1 MAFRNN
7 NFYSNISNISNSKT
21 LVATYEYYNEADN
34 DVTVAG
40 YFPTNIGL
48 KANDRIFVYDS
59 TKEEKEEYIVVI
71 EDGVITV
78 EPTGITTIKS
88 DLDDLGDQVQTIQ
101 GKVNTLEG
109 KVNSLEAKH
118 PTLDTTTAGDFVIVA
133 TVDAEGA
140 VTYSYKPYV
149 AE

>member
-101 GKVNTLEG
+101 GKVN
-109 KVNSLEAKH
+109 SLEAKH
-118 PTLDTTTAGDFVIVA
+118 PTLDTTTAGDYVIVA